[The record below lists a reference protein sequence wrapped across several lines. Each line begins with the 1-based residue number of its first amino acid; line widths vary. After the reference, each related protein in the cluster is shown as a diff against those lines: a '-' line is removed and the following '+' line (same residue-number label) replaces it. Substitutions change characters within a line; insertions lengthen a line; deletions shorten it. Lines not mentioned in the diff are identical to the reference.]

1 MNCPIKCPIDV
12 VSLNRHY
19 KNHKVLF
26 YSFIILSGFIN
37 RFGKDFTVKILKL
50 ILRKNMKCP
59 RFEPEAN
66 GSEIR
71 YIEMV
76 PTFRLI

>member
-50 ILRKNMKCP
+50 ILKEK
-59 RFEPEAN
+59 
-66 GSEIR
+66 I
-71 YIEMV
+71 
-76 PTFRLI
+76 

>member
-1 MNCPIKCPIDV
+1 MFFINNFQFFHFIKIRIKMNCPIKCPIDV

-50 ILRKNMKCP
+50 IP
-59 RFEPEAN
+59 REK
-66 GSEIR
+66 I
-71 YIEMV
+71 
-76 PTFRLI
+76 

>member
-50 ILRKNMKCP
+50 ILRKKY
-59 RFEPEAN
+59 EA
-66 GSEIR
+66 SKIR
-71 YIEMV
+71 
-76 PTFRLI
+76 TLGQRK